1 MFDIQ
6 LEVFKAVAEKLSF
19 SQAAHDLHISQSTV
33 SQHIQSLETRYRTK
47 LFDRLHRGIA
57 LTQAGSRLLTY
68 VIEIERLY
76 VEADNAMREMQG
88 TVGGRLH
95 IGASLTTGE
104 YMMPKILVNFSQLY
118 PNVDIVKEI
127 FNTEQIT
134 AMVMEGTIDV
144 GFTEGPELAPGILT
158 SLFCGGDELVIIAPA
173 NSPLAQNKP
182 VPLQTL
188 VSEHWVLRETT
199 SGTHRSLATFFAQ
212 HHCDITALNIVM
224 QLGSTQAVKEAVRA
238 GIGIA
243 AISHFAVAEE
253 VNRGELKI
261 IPLLEGPIRRRF
273 TILYHKKKT
282 LTYVAETF
290 LNFVNM
296 QCPIQS

>member
-57 LTQAGSRLLTY
+57 LTQAGSRLLSY
-68 VIEIERLY
+68 AVEIERLY
-76 VEADNAMREMQG
+76 VETDNAMLEMQG

-95 IGASLTTGE
+95 IGASLTIGE

-118 PNVDIVKEI
+118 PNVDIIMEI

-134 AMVMEGTIDV
+134 SMVMEGAIDI

-158 SLFCGGDELVIIAPA
+158 TLFCGGDELVIIAPP
-173 NSPLAQNKP
+173 NKPLAKNVL
-182 VPLQTL
+182 VPLETL
-188 VSEHWVLRETT
+188 TAENWVLRETT
-199 SGTHRSLATFFAQ
+199 SGTHRSLAAFFAQ
-212 HHCDITALNIVM
+212 HHLDITTLNIVM

-253 VNRGELKI
+253 VKRGDLKV
-261 IPLLEGPIRRRF
+261 IPLLEGPVRRRF

-296 QCPIQS
+296 QCPTQP